1 MRKKLVF
8 IAIILSI
15 ILVIISYGKSD
26 NKNDVFP
33 SKNIKIIVPYGA
45 GGGVDITTRL
55 FVGAGKNNSLL
66 KEQSFI
72 VENISGGGGAV
83 GHTNA
88 YKAEPDGYTII
99 AYTNAVVNNPILKDV
114 IYNKDDFKT
123 LAMVCFD
130 PEILV
135 VPPNSK
141 FNNLDEFI
149 EYAKNNDIKI
159 STPGHSTSHHIAASL
174 LAKEQKL
181 KFKYLHNDGASV
193 QLQQLM
199 GGHCDAAFMS
209 VGETVSQLRDG
220 SIKALGVMN
229 ENRIHIIDDI
239 PTFKERDIELV
250 YGAYRGYGCS
260 KDVPEE
266 EYKLLRE
273 LFEEIASSDEFI
285 KIMEDTG
292 IPYCFKNSIDF
303 QNYVEDASKEIED
316 IKFLLRDN
324 K

>member
-1 MRKKLVF
+1 MRKKLTL
-8 IAIILSI
+8 IAIILI
-15 ILVIISYGKSD
+15 IVFVTTSCGKVD

-33 SKNIKIIVPYGA
+33 SKNIKIIVPYNA

-55 FVGAGKNNSLL
+55 FAEAGKGNSLL
-66 KEQSFI
+66 KGQNFI

-99 AYTNAVVNNPILKDV
+99 AYTNAIVNNPILKDV
-114 IYNKDDFKT
+114 VYSNDDFKT
-123 LAMVCFD
+123 LVMVCFD

-141 FNNLDEFI
+141 FNSFDEFM
-149 EYAKNNDIKI
+149 EYAKNNDVKI

-174 LAKEQKL
+174 FAKEQNL
-181 KFKYLHNDGASV
+181 KFKYLYNDGASV

-209 VGETVSQLRDG
+209 VGETVSQLKDG
-220 SIKALGVMN
+220 SIKALGIMN
-229 ENRIHIIDDI
+229 DERIQSIPDI
-239 PTFKERDIELV
+239 PTFKEKNIDLH
-250 YGAYRGYGCS
+250 YGAYRGYGCR

-266 EYKLLRE
+266 EYKLLKE
-273 LFEEIASSDEFI
+273 LFEEIATSDEFI
-285 KIMEDTG
+285 KSMEEAE
-292 IPYCFKNSIDF
+292 IPYCFKNSTDF
-303 QNYVEDASKEIED
+303 QNYVDNASKEVKEV
-316 IKFLLRDN
+316 KSLFSDN